1 MSFNCKYFW
10 TVTLEITAKIIYNG
24 IMGRTYGHL
33 KSGTDIRG
41 TAVGENITLTDE
53 AVCAISRAFVKW
65 LSVKSGKPHFKIAV
79 GTDSRISA
87 ERMLNCVKEGILSSG
102 SDLCYTGL
110 SSTPSMFIL
119 LKKSDYGCDA
129 SVMITASH
137 LPYDRNG
144 LKFFTPD
151 GGLDSEDIDEILD
164 IASKQDFLSGN
175 GHYSEKPFMD
185 EYSKLL
191 VGLVRKSCGAERPL
205 EGKKIIVDAGNGAG
219 GFFTEKVLK
228 PLGADTDGSQFLDP
242 DGYFPNHIPNPE
254 DPKAIES
261 IKRATVESK
270 ADLGIIFDT
279 DVDRAGA
286 VDSNGKEINRNR
298 LIALLSAILLKDRK
312 GVIVTDSVTSDG
324 LTAFIENSGGKHLR
338 YMRGYKNVIN
348 KCIELNESGVYSPLA
363 IETSGHAAFEENYF
377 LDDGAYVIVKL
388 LIMLASLKE
397 GEKLADLIELLPEP
411 VESDEIRIT
420 FSDTSSFREK
430 GAAVLKEIERQVKA
444 DKSLSLVTDNYDGV
458 RMNSKNGWLLIRM
471 SLHDPVMPINIESN
485 SIGGNRVLAKK
496 LLNMLKDFGFLNT
509 DNLYKFI
516 HNQV

>member
-1 MSFNCKYFW
+1 
-10 TVTLEITAKIIYNG
+10 
-24 IMGRTYGHL
+24 MGRTYGHL
-33 KSGTDIRG
+33 KSGTDVRG

-53 AVCAISRAFVKW
+53 VVRAISRAFVKW
-65 LSVKSGKPHFKIAV
+65 LTIKNGKSHFKIAV
-79 GTDSRISA
+79 GNDSRISA
-87 ERMLNCVKEGILSSG
+87 ERMLRCVKEGILSSG
-102 SDLCYTGL
+102 SDIVYTGL

-129 SVMITASH
+129 SIMITASH

-151 GGLDSEDIDEILD
+151 GGLDSQNIDEILD
-164 IASKQDFLSGN
+164 IASREDFLHGN
-175 GHYSEKPFMD
+175 GQYFEKPFMD
-185 EYSKLL
+185 EYSRLL
-191 VGLVRKSCGAERPL
+191 VNIVRRSCNIERPL
-205 EGKKIIVDAGNGAG
+205 EGKRIIVDAGNGAG

-228 PLGADTDGSQFLDP
+228 PLGANTDGSQFLDP

-261 IKRATVESK
+261 IKRATVESS

-286 VDSNGKEINRNR
+286 VDANGKEINRNR
-298 LIALLSAILLKDRK
+298 LIALLSAILLKDK
-312 GVIVTDSVTSDG
+312 AGVIVTDSVTSDG
-324 LTAFIENSGGKHLR
+324 LTSFIEGLGGKHLR

-348 KCIELNESGVYSPLA
+348 KCIELNERGVYSPLA

-388 LIMLASLKE
+388 LIMLASLNE
-397 GEKLADLIELLPEP
+397 GETLADLIMLLPEP
-411 VESDEIRIT
+411 AESTEIRIT
-420 FSDTSSFREK
+420 FSDSTAFREK
-430 GAAVLKEIERQVKA
+430 GAQVFKDLERQVQA
-444 DKSLSLVTDNYDGV
+444 DESLSLARDNYEGV
-458 RMNSKNGWLLIRM
+458 RVNSNDGWFLIRM

-485 SIGGNRVLAKK
+485 NVGGNRILAEK
-496 LLNMLKDFGFLNT
+496 LLKMISHHSFLNT